1 MPKLEHK
8 GQITTMNKLRYFIFS
23 CMLSIAGQTL
33 FAYDFE
39 EDGIYY
45 EMKADYYNEVSVTNN
60 GNYNCYKGNLIIPNE
75 VIHDGVTYSVT
86 TIMSL
91 QNCTSLISISVPSS
105 VEYIDYSA
113 FDGCDSLLYITI
125 DPNNNY
131 FDSHNDCNA
140 IIETATNTLLI
151 GSGNTIIPNEVT
163 SISSH
168 AFRKR
173 LCLQSITIP
182 ENVANIGTNPFEG
195 CKQLSSIS
203 VSSDNSIY
211 DSRNEC
217 NAIIETSSNTLIAGC
232 SSTKIPNSVQCIGNY
247 AFCESGI
254 KSIDIPEGVTSIDN
268 YAICE
273 SNLKCI
279 TIPEGISTIG
289 DYAFDGCY
297 NLKMIINLSSNSLNT
312 IGHAT
317 IYDCF
322 LENGYAISIKDGKRY
337 LCGYYGTANSLDVPN
352 VDCVADYAFYN
363 YQRELYYIN
372 LASVT
377 NRITEIGEYAFAE
390 CPKLWQ
396 VFLGDYLLS
405 IKSYAFS
412 NCKYFWNASIP
423 NSVREIGSYA
433 FSGCTDLEKIEIGS
447 GVKEIGNNAFTH
459 CELLHKIYV
468 SAKNKVYD
476 SRNNCNAIIKTGNN
490 TLVLGCKNT
499 TIPNTVLN
507 VGYRAFYG
515 AGLTNIA
522 IPDNVAKI
530 DASAFSDCK
539 KLQRVTISN
548 RATCIGAFAFQGCVM
563 LESISIPNGAHFV
576 GESAFS
582 GCKKELF
589 NEYRNAYYIGNEQN
603 PYQILIGV
611 ISNDATS
618 FVIHENCK
626 SVANYAISSLEQI
639 QYNEYDNAY
648 YLGSNSNPYLY
659 LVKAKDKNIISCTI
673 HDNCLGI
680 STDAFSDC
688 SKLQRVR
695 FGQNVTVINGYAFSR
710 CNNLTGMTFDNAKNL
725 TCIGNDAF
733 FACTGLS
740 ELVIPKSVK
749 YINTDYDATGA
760 FPHTSFN
767 SCSNLTKISV
777 EEGNEI
783 YDSRDN
789 CNAIIETASNNIVL
803 GCEMTKIPESV
814 SGIYSNAFLHCEGLI
829 RITLPQSVSYIG
841 SLAFQC
847 NNLATF
853 IVKSQTPFVIEKLS
867 FVNRTNSTLFVPES
881 SKSAY
886 EAAEYWNEFKNILE
900 VCDLDLIDGEPYSQ
914 TYDMETRVRY
924 SRTFS
929 NTNWQAL
936 YVPFSIPVDSL
947 TKYGLKVAEL
957 NDTHQWDLDGDGTA
971 DSTRLEFFTLT
982 TGSTEPNYP
991 YLIKAN
997 ETMELTLNLEDVE
1010 VKATEE
1016 KSYECSSLKQR
1027 FTFVGTYTGVSGAD
1041 MYSNNYYGMAGG
1053 GLKRVADAT
1062 VPLKPQRWYMKIEN
1076 KNGSPVSYYA
1086 PSIRFCIDG
1095 IEDKSETT
1103 GITSIM
1109 SGNREE
1115 GENIFS
1121 LDGIRQTTGSLKPGL
1136 YVHQGKKLVIR

>member
-1 MPKLEHK
+1 MR
-8 GQITTMNKLRYFIFS
+8 TTKQL
-23 CMLSIAGQTL
+23 LSIAILQL
-33 FAYDFE
+33 MASNSIYAYDFE
-39 EDGIYY
+39 VDGIFY
-45 EMKADYYNEVSVTNN
+45 EKRTDYYNEVSVTNN
-60 GNYNCYKGNLIIPNE
+60 GNRDCYKGNLIIPNE
-75 VIHDGVTYSVT
+75 IVYEGVTYYVT
-86 TIMSL
+86 AIDNAFVDCYDLES
-91 QNCTSLISISVPSS
+91 ISIPERIREINCSLSDCKNISYISV
-105 VEYIDYSA
+105 
-113 FDGCDSLLYITI
+113 

-131 FDSHNDCNA
+131 YDSRNNCNA
-140 IIETATNTLLI
+140 IIETSTNTLLE
-151 GSGNTIIPNEVT
+151 GSGNTIIPDDIT
-163 SISSH
+163 GISSF
-168 AFRKR
+168 AFRNR
-173 LCLQSITIP
+173 QCLQSITIP
-182 ENVANIGTNPFEG
+182 ENVSSIGFNPFDG
-195 CKQLSSIS
+195 CTQLSSIS
-203 VSSDNSIY
+203 VSSNNSIY
-211 DSRNEC
+211 DSRNDC

-232 SSTKIPNSVQCIGNY
+232 SSTKIPNSVQCIDNY

-289 DYAFDGCY
+289 DYAFSGCY

-433 FSGCTDLEKIEIGS
+433 FSGCSDLEKIEIGS

-459 CELLHKIYV
+459 CEQLHKIYV

-563 LESISIPNGAHFV
+563 LESISIPNGSYYIGDF
-576 GESAFS
+576 AFS
-582 GCKKELF
+582 GCRTELF
-589 NEYRNAYYIGNEQN
+589 NEYGNAYYIGNEQN
-603 PYQILIGV
+603 PYLILYSV
-611 ISNDATS
+611 KSNDMTS
-618 FVIHENCK
+618 FVIHDNCE
-626 SVANYAISSLEQI
+626 SVANDATNSLNLL

-648 YLGSNSNPYLY
+648 YLGSQNNPYLY

-673 HDNCLGI
+673 HDNCLCIGAN
-680 STDAFSDC
+680 AFSGC
-688 SKLQRVR
+688 TNLQNVK
-695 FGQNVTVINGYAFSR
+695 FGQNVTVINSYAFSS
-710 CNNLTGMTFDNAKNL
+710 CLNIKEMTFDNAKSL

-733 FACTGLS
+733 CNCTGLY

-749 YINTDYDATGA
+749 YIGTDYESTGG

-767 SCSNLTKISV
+767 SCSNLSKIIV

-803 GCEMTKIPESV
+803 GCEMTKIPKSV
-814 SGIYSNAFLHCEGLI
+814 LGIYSNAFLHCEELN
-829 RITLPQSVSYIG
+829 RITFPQSVSYIG
-841 SLAFQC
+841 NLAFREC
-847 NNLATF
+847 NNLSTF
-853 IVKSQTPFVIEKLS
+853 IVKSQTPFLIEKYS
-867 FVNRTNSTLFVPES
+867 FTNLTNATLFVPEN

-900 VCDLDLIDGEPYSQ
+900 VCDLDLIDGETYSQ
-914 TYDMETRVRY
+914 TYDMETSVRY
-924 SRTFS
+924 TRTFA

-936 YVPFSIPVDSL
+936 YVPFAIPVDSL
-947 TKYGLKVAEL
+947 TEHGLQVAEL
-957 NDTHQWDLDGDGTA
+957 NDTHQWDLDGDGAA
-971 DSTRLEFFTLT
+971 DSTRMEFFTLT

-1010 VKATEE
+1010 VKAAEE

-1095 IEDKSETT
+1095 IEDESETT
-1103 GITSIM
+1103 GIASMM

-1121 LDGIRQTTGSLKPGL
+1121 LDGIRHTNASLKPGL